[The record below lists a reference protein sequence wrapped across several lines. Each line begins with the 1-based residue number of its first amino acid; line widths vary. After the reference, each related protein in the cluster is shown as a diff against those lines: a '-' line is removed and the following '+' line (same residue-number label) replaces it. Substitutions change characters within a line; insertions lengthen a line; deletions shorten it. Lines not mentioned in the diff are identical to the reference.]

1 MSATRI
7 ELRADYFQGWLAEAI
22 FYVNVGA
29 GCPVTEMGFPLR
41 KMRSLAYFI
50 LALTNSCCSLWSSS
64 SSSLLPSFRS
74 SAVTP
79 PQFDGL
85 VVLERGGG
93 DDVLGGVAGR
103 AQDDVRVAEQLL
115 HDLLRLQVPDVHLR
129 RSGFNVCA
137 GVSDQLVFIER
148 KEMACI
154 WQINFVIKLY

>member
-1 MSATRI
+1 MET
-7 ELRADYFQGWLAEAI
+7 LLA
-22 FYVNVGA
+22 
-29 GCPVTEMGFPLR
+29 C
-41 KMRSLAYFI
+41 FI
-50 LALTNSCCSLWSSS
+50 LALTNSCCSLFGHHHHRPSF
-64 SSSLLPSFRS
+64 LPSFFRS

-137 GVSDQLVFIER
+137 GVSDQLVSRGR
-148 KEMACI
+148 KWHAYG
-154 WQINFVIKLY
+154 K

>member
-7 ELRADYFQGWLAEAI
+7 ELRADYFQGWLAEAR

-29 GCPVTEMGFPLR
+29 GCHGNGI
-41 KMRSLAYFI
+41 SLKKN
-50 LALTNSCCSLWSSS
+50 ALTCLFHTCTHKQ
-64 SSSLLPSFRS
+64 LLLTLVIIVIVPPSFLPCFRS

-137 GVSDQLVFIER
+137 GVSDQLHIVLRGR
-148 KEMACI
+148 K
-154 WQINFVIKLY
+154 WQTNCVIKL